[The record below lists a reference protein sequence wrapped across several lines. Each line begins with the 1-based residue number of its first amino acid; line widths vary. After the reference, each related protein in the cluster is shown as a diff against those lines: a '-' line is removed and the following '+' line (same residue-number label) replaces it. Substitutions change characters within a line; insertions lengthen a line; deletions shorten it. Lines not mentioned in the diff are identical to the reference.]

1 MVGIYKKQMQYVE
14 PYPYQTHGEYHTMIT
29 AGGPVVTHRFFPSFW
44 GKDGG
49 VPQG

>member
-1 MVGIYKKQMQYVE
+1 MQYVE
-14 PYPYQTHGEYHTMIT
+14 LYPYQTHGEYHTMIT
-29 AGGPVVTHRFFPSFW
+29 AGGPVWLSAHRLFPSFW